1 MSIQKGNQNM
11 KFSTRFVSATREYST
26 FEKQIPSPY
35 FRKSFTPGKVS
46 SAEVTI
52 CGLGFYELFVNGN
65 RITRGL
71 LSSYIANP
79 DDFLYYDNYDLT
91 PYLTDG
97 ENVIGV
103 QLGNGMIDCFGGQ
116 VWEFEKARFR
126 SAPKFALTFESVS
139 EDGTKTEFDTA
150 DGFVCKIFC
159 SSRSVQGER
168 AGPRCISAAP
178 T

>member
-1 MSIQKGNQNM
+1 M

-52 CGLGFYELFVNGN
+52 CGLGFYELFINGQ

-116 VWEFEKARFR
+116 SGSREGEIQKRAEIRADLR
-126 SAPKFALTFESVS
+126 GCLGGRH
-139 EDGTKTEFDTA
+139 ED
-150 DGFVCKIFC
+150 
-159 SSRSVQGER
+159 
-168 AGPRCISAAP
+168 
-178 T
+178 